1 VKGDT
6 SLRSNVFVGQHLSVN
21 LDSYFSNQLFVRD
34 RLSVGREVFF
44 DSNLDV
50 VGIVS
55 IASQVNIDSDL
66 YLSGRMLINQPQY
79 DANFDLNVNGNI
91 RAQSYYQYSDLR
103 LKTNI
108 DTTSERG
115 VFEKIMKINVKTFNY
130 KNDKSKVLKTG
141 VLAHELKS
149 IFPELV
155 TKGTQ
160 SLTPSNTKVEI
171 LGLRKIKTYE
181 KLEVGQ
187 RITLNSSTNT
197 ISCEVVDEEKGLV
210 YTLDT
215 DVGVDLT
222 YELESY
228 IATDVLSVDYIQL
241 LSSTISAFQYLVKSI
256 CSSSDLSLE

>member
-1 VKGDT
+1 
-6 SLRSNVFVGQHLSVN
+6 
-21 LDSYFSNQLFVRD
+21 
-34 RLSVGREVFF
+34 
-44 DSNLDV
+44 LDV
-50 VGIVS
+50 VGMVS
-55 IASQVNIDSDL
+55 IASEVNIDSDL
-66 YLSGRMLINQPQY
+66 YLNGRLLINQPQY
-79 DANFDLNVNGNI
+79 DENFDLNVNGNI

-130 KNDKSKVLKTG
+130 KNDESKTLKTG

-149 IFPELV
+149 VFPDLV

-160 SLTPSNTKVEI
+160 SLTPSDTKVEI

-187 RITLNSSTNT
+187 SVTLKSSTNT
-197 ISCEVVDEEKGLV
+197 LSCEVIGEEKGFV
-210 YTLDT
+210 YTLDA
-215 DVGVDLT
+215 DVGEGLT
-222 YELESY
+222 YELVNY

-256 CSSSDLSLE
+256 CNSSDLSLE